1 MKKLTIIL
9 LLLLIPTALFAGIN
23 LIDRIVPKNEAFTG
37 LVEGDQVICEPGMTP
52 PTACFADVWINVD
65 GGTLEIPNST
75 TLPGGTCNTGEIYMD
90 TNATSGQQLYGCE
103 AGSWVLQGDGGA
115 GGGDDVS
122 VNTVDVTDP
131 DFTDT
136 ADISF
141 EVDGSTVTAIL
152 NETYLTQLSSVSST
166 QIDASIDS
174 TEFGRLNGVTATIL
188 TALSGVSSTQ
198 IDANVSST
206 EYSRLDGVTSTILT
220 NLSSVSSTQIN
231 ANISSTEFGY
241 LDGVTSALQ
250 TQLDGK
256 QASGTYLTNLSAVS
270 STQINANVSSTEFG
284 YINDVTSAIQT
295 QLDGKQAS
303 GTYLT
308 PLSSVSS
315 TQIDANVSSTEYSR
329 LDGVTA
335 NILTNLSSVSSTQI
349 NANVSS
355 TEFGYL
361 DGGIDIS
368 GESNLAVSTPIT
380 LTGDSV
386 GMVNRGTT
394 VTVLHG
400 NAAGNPAFSTVDIS
414 SDTNLTAGR
423 SLTLTLDELNADAEL
438 YTDGFT
444 YDLENPVTT
453 DNGRF
458 QTEAFNTMTVT
469 RVSCSVDA
477 GSVAIN
483 IDERAFATPNTN
495 GTDVLSAVLV
505 CDTNGQSSCA
515 SGCDVNTI
523 NNAAIDLTDPIAL
536 EMTAIVGTPT
546 ILRVNVKF
554 TKDD

>member
-90 TNATSGQQLYGCE
+90 TNATSGQQIYGCE

-115 GGGDDVS
+115 GADDLDDVCERGDETD
-122 VNTVDVTDP
+122 VWITVGGITAENTVYATDYLIAGDAIVDSGWVILYGGGVGGGGGTVKLYEENGTDYAYIRPTPSGFAGERVLYIPDVSGTIVVNATGTEVDPQVGAVTNAKWCVGDGDSIECTKDAPAGTGDMTKLVYDTDDDGTVNATESDVTWTLHNSYPACCYAGTYITCVGDTLTCDTP
-131 DFTDT
+131 EGVLGTTVEDTEMAAEDFGDFTCTGGEDGC
-136 ADISF
+136 S
-141 EVDGSTVTAIL
+141 VDDDSHAHT
-152 NETYLTQLSSVSST
+152 SST
-166 QIDASIDS
+166 
-174 TEFGRLNGVTATIL
+174 
-188 TALSGVSSTQ
+188 LS
-198 IDANVSST
+198 
-206 EYSRLDGVTSTILT
+206 
-220 NLSSVSSTQIN
+220 
-231 ANISSTEFGY
+231 
-241 LDGVTSALQ
+241 
-250 TQLDGK
+250 
-256 QASGTYLTNLSAVS
+256 
-270 STQINANVSSTEFG
+270 
-284 YINDVTSAIQT
+284 
-295 QLDGKQAS
+295 
-303 GTYLT
+303 
-308 PLSSVSS
+308 
-315 TQIDANVSSTEYSR
+315 
-329 LDGVTA
+329 
-335 NILTNLSSVSSTQI
+335 
-349 NANVSS
+349 
-355 TEFGYL
+355 
-361 DGGIDIS
+361 GIDIS
-368 GESNLAVSTPIT
+368 VDTNLAVSTPIT

-386 GMVNRGTT
+386 GMVNQGTT
-394 VTVLHG
+394 AQVLHG
-400 NAAGNPAFSTVDIS
+400 NAAGNPAFSAVDIS

-423 SLTLTLDELNADAEL
+423 SLTLTLDETNADAEL

-458 QTEAFNTMTVT
+458 QTEAFNAMTVT

-483 IDERAFATPNTN
+483 IDERAFATPDTN

-505 CDTNGQSSCA
+505 CDTDGQSSCA

-536 EMTAIVGTPT
+536 EITAIVGTPT